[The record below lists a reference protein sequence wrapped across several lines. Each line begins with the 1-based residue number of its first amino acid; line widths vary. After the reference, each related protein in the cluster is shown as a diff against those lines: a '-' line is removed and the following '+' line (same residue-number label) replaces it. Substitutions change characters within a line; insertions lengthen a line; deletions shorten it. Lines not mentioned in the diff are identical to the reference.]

1 MVAGQSDTLTSSPES
16 GKLKAGNR
24 SEPQIRPYNK
34 EYLKMYSISNAV
46 TTSTQPL
53 QASRH
58 ASRPVVCLFSMIAF
72 IGFPSSQ
79 VQGQPIPT
87 VEKIEVP
94 PSTNLLAGNSDSAD
108 PFFSNDGER
117 LYFLSSADNLTP
129 QAQQAGEVVQLFQ
142 WSPESDE
149 VSNIHLNPGNGIPR
163 LGGLLEILESQDGSG
178 FYFTAAIEGTDHSVG
193 SQIFYHDFASTQS
206 TLLTGDNGS
215 PPSGNWSLVDL
226 GPEGQSPLA
235 TTDSNSFSF
244 SESQASNSNTVYYDG
259 DHQTWRLA
267 VPRDEEAP
275 ANKVIPIGSSRN
287 GTHFIFKQNSLWSQ
301 ESDYSNIRFSS
312 NLGDAGEMIT
322 FDSNNAEEFQVFYF
336 SSVFISPDRTTA
348 VALGVV
354 TKFSKEA
361 LFLTAGPDPVVY
373 KIDLNSMSPT
383 LIPIEITRDEVK
395 SWNVHLSHTGAKGIV
410 VESDSFFT
418 SATST
423 LTWLDVIGGAIKEV
437 DFKALYPDEN
447 WVCIG
452 FWGTTEDLTLI
463 NSSRKIARYDASENT
478 LEVHPWEGA
487 DLSYTVA
494 PSGQQIAIQTSMAL
508 DPELDDNGLQ
518 DIYWVDLTQAEPE
531 RKPVLISRAAR
542 PAPIQSLARLSSVA
556 SWAKSSDQTP
566 DRILV
571 SGSQSEW
578 GSESSERKNQEFYY
592 DPSNQE
598 VVPVI
603 PKPAENSNTFVY
615 AIDADF
621 DRTKM
626 VYLEKDL
633 QAESSALSSS
643 SRLMIYDTST
653 DTTWNTVDW
662 INSDEININEI
673 SFSAPAIAKDG
684 TRAYALAEVN
694 GDQWFLCELN
704 LISNEALLHSVPE
717 NYELLMTLIQW
728 DGGRAKPL
736 VSNSGDLCVLA
747 TSDNLPNVDTLSGGA
762 LMFQSTTHTFY
773 PIPSPSDQ
781 NQDSANATDSSSTST
796 YSPIRPSMF
805 SSGGNR
811 IIVSDTEGP
820 GLYLLDL
827 QTPENLEYQEIT
839 HTPNFPNFTEWDFNK
854 SPILSEDGQSV
865 VLFNLSEESGTRQ
878 ATRLDF
884 EKNQFA
890 LISLSNAELNFLQEG
905 SPAIEYVMNIH
916 SNPTHARFV
925 VQSRI
930 HFPETGL
937 TNQIVYFRDLQSGA
951 WTEIEIPGRY
961 LSGLPSLSSSGNRLL
976 IKSMSLENA
985 LSDSEVEFHIAT
997 IDTPENLIDSDQD
1010 GLPDSWEENFFKS
1023 LEKDGNQDSDLDG
1036 LTDLQE
1042 YLIESDPTNP
1052 NSGLRLEVLAT
1063 PNSNQIT
1070 LSWNSSYSAAGP
1082 GFFIETKA
1090 AQSEENWT
1098 RIDRPVTIIGKEAIV
1113 EESVPSGQAMR
1124 IYRLGWMEN

>member
-1 MVAGQSDTLTSSPES
+1 
-16 GKLKAGNR
+16 
-24 SEPQIRPYNK
+24 
-34 EYLKMYSISNAV
+34 MYSISNAV

-72 IGFPSSQ
+72 IGFPSSP
-79 VQGQPIPT
+79 VQGQPIPS

-94 PSTNLLAGNSDSAD
+94 PPTSLLAGNSDSTD
-108 PFFSNDGER
+108 PFFSNHGER

-149 VSNIHLNPGNGIPR
+149 VSQIHLNSGNGIPR

-178 FYFTAAIEGTDHSVG
+178 FYFTAAIEGTDSSVG

-226 GPEGQSPLA
+226 GPEGQSPIA
-235 TTDSNSFSF
+235 RTDSTSFNF
-244 SESQASNSNTVYYDG
+244 SESQRHSPHAVYYDWNLR
-259 DHQTWRLA
+259 TWNLVA
-267 VPRDEEAP
+267 PETEGSEADI
-275 ANKVIPIGSSRN
+275 VIPHGFSEDGS
-287 GTHFIFKQNSLWSQ
+287 HFIFQQSSLWNQ
-301 ESDYSNIRFSS
+301 EGDYSNIRFSS
-312 NLGDAGEMIT
+312 QLGVAGEMLS
-322 FDSNNAEEFQVFYF
+322 FDSEQNSEYQVTHFT
-336 SSVFISPDRTTA
+336 SVFTSADRTTA

-354 TKFSKEA
+354 TKFSKET

-373 KIDLNSMSPT
+373 KIDLNSMRPT
-383 LIPIEITRDEVK
+383 LLPIEITRDEAE
-395 SWNVHLSHTGAKGIV
+395 SWNVHLNHTGTKGIV

-423 LTWLDVIGGAIKEV
+423 LTWLDVIGGATKEV

-447 WVCIG
+447 WSCVG
-452 FWGTTEDLTLI
+452 FWGATEDLTLI
-463 NSSRKIARYDASENT
+463 NSSRKIARYDATENT
-478 LEVHPWEGA
+478 LEVYPWEGA

-494 PSGQQIAIQTSMAL
+494 PSGQQIAIQTSLAL

-518 DIYWVDLTQAEPE
+518 DVYWIDLTQAEPD
-531 RKPVLISRAAR
+531 RQPILISRAAR

-556 SWAKSSDQTP
+556 SWAKSSDQAP

-592 DPSNQE
+592 NPSNQE
-598 VVPVI
+598 IVPVI

-621 DRTKM
+621 ERAKL

-633 QAESSALSSS
+633 QAEGSALSSS

-653 DTTWNTVDW
+653 ETTWNTADW
-662 INSDEININEI
+662 ITSDEINIDEI

-694 GDQWFLCELN
+694 GDQWFLCELI
-704 LISNEALLHSVPE
+704 LISNEALLHSVSE
-717 NYELLMTLIQW
+717 NYELLMKAIQW
-728 DGGRAKPL
+728 NGGQAKPM
-736 VSNSGDLCVLA
+736 VSNSGDLCLLA
-747 TSDNLPNVDTLSGGA
+747 TSEKLPNVDALSVGA

-773 PIPSPSDQ
+773 PIPSISDQ
-781 NQDSANATDSSSTST
+781 NQDSANTTASSTASA

-805 SSGGNR
+805 SPGGNR

-820 GLYLLDL
+820 GFYLLDL
-827 QTPENLEYQEIT
+827 KHPENLEYQELT

-854 SPILSEDGQSV
+854 SPILSEDGKSV
-865 VLFNLSEESGTRQ
+865 VLFNLSEEAGARQ

-884 EKNQFA
+884 ERSQFT
-890 LISLSNAELNFLQEG
+890 LISLSHEELNSLQEG
-905 SPAIEYVMNIH
+905 GPAIEFVMNIH
-916 SNPTHARFV
+916 SDPTHTRFV

-930 HFPETGL
+930 HFPGSGRAAR
-937 TNQIVYFRDLQSGA
+937 QIVYFRDLQSGV
-951 WTEIEIPGRY
+951 WTEIKVPGRY

-976 IKSMSLENA
+976 IKSMSLGNA
-985 LSDSEVEFHIAT
+985 LYDSEVEFHTAT

-1010 GLPDSWEENFFKS
+1010 GLPDRWEEIFFQG
-1023 LEKDGNQDSDLDG
+1023 LENTGSQDSDLDG
-1036 LTDLQE
+1036 LTNLQE

-1052 NSGLRLEVLAT
+1052 NSGLRLKVQVQAT
-1063 PNSNQIT
+1063 PNTGQIT
-1070 LSWNSSYSAAGP
+1070 LSWNSSYAAAGP

-1090 AQSEENWT
+1090 ALDEVNWT
-1098 RIDRPVTIIGKEAIV
+1098 RIDRPVTIIGKEATI

-1124 IYRLGWMEN
+1124 IYRLGWMGN